1 MPGNH
6 TKTCSLWRSCTGCM
20 ERYESSK
27 YLLTILYPVCI
38 LRIMNN
44 VHVEVIG

>member
-1 MPGNH
+1 MPGKH
-6 TKTCSLWRSCTGCM
+6 TKTRFLWRFRTRCM
-20 ERYESSK
+20 ERSESSK
-27 YLLTILYPVCI
+27 YLLTIPYPVCI

>member
-1 MPGNH
+1 
-6 TKTCSLWRSCTGCM
+6 M

-27 YLLTILYPVCI
+27 HLLTIPYPVCI
-38 LRIMNN
+38 LCNVNN